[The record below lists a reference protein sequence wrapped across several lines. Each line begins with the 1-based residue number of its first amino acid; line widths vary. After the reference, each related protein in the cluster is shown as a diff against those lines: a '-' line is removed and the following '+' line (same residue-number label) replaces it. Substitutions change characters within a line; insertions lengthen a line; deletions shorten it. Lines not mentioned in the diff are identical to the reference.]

1 MNGRGGSNC
10 LPTPEIARIR
20 APHTTNRFYHMTRSR
35 FIAALATSLIL
46 ASAGVYA
53 TEVQDINQQFRKG
66 DLAGALQRANTYL
79 ANNPKDAQARF
90 LKGLILAEQG
100 KSSEAIRI
108 FTALTEDYPELAEP
122 YNNLAVLYAAQNK
135 FDDAKNALEMA
146 LRSHPNYATA
156 HENLGDIYAKM
167 ASMAYAKASQLD
179 ANNLLV
185 KTKLALLKDI
195 VSPQSHAA
203 TPPSISPTVAAAP
216 VLAPPSATPAPA
228 TEKTV
233 STPTAIG
240 AEATVDAWA
249 RAWSNRDAD
258 AYLAFYARDFQLP
271 NGVARADWEAQ
282 RRESFALSDRI
293 KVRLSEV
300 KTRLNGPDKA
310 SISFRQIY
318 QSDRANTSTQKVL
331 DLAWREGNWL
341 IIKETTR

>member
-1 MNGRGGSNC
+1 MKKRGGSNC
-10 LPTPEIARIR
+10 LPMPEIARIR
-20 APHTTNRFYHMTRSR
+20 APHTMNRFYHMTRSR

-79 ANNPKDAQARF
+79 DKNPKDAQARF

-100 KSSEAIRI
+100 KSNEAIQI

-135 FDDAKNALEMA
+135 FDDAKSALEMA
-146 LRSHPNYATA
+146 IRSHPNYATA

-167 ASMAYAKASQLD
+167 ASMAYEKATQLD
-179 ANNLLV
+179 ANNLLA

-195 VSPQSHAA
+195 VSPQPHTA
-203 TPPSISPTVAAAP
+203 IRAP
-216 VLAPPSATPAPA
+216 VTQPAPSTPSVALAPAPEKPVTTPSAI
-228 TEKTV
+228 
-233 STPTAIG
+233 S

-249 RAWSNRDAD
+249 RAWSKRDGD
-258 AYLAFYARDFQLP
+258 AYLAFYAPDFALP
-271 NGVARADWEAQ
+271 DGMTRADWEAQ
-282 RRESFALSDRI
+282 RRESIALADRI
-293 KVRLSEV
+293 NVRLSDV

-310 SISFRQIY
+310 SVSFKQVY
-318 QSDRANTSTQKVL
+318 QSDRANTSAQKVL
-331 DLAWREGNWL
+331 DLVWRDGNWL
-341 IIKETTR
+341 IVKEAAR